1 MNDFLV
7 CLIVTGLFAVPCL
20 ILAISLGDTWKEKL
34 SGCIFICVMW
44 LIFAGGCSFAE
55 DVNAEKWNGGYCKCG
70 THWELRGASQYR
82 TSHTKY
88 YVCPDCHAEIE
99 IHN

>member
-1 MNDFLV
+1 MNNFLL
-7 CLIVTGLFAVPCL
+7 CLIGFGLLAIPCL
-20 ILAISLGDTWKEKL
+20 ILAIEFGEDWRGRLFS
-34 SGCIFICVMW
+34 CAVICVIW
-44 LIFAGGCSFAE
+44 LTFAVGCSFAQ
-55 DVNAEKWNGGYCKCG
+55 DINAEKWNGGYCKCG

-99 IHN
+99 INN